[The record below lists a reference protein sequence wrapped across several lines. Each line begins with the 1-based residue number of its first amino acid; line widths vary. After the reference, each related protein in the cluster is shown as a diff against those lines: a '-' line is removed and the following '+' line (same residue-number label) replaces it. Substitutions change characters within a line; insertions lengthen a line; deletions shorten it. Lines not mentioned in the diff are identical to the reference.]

1 MNKLTGVI
9 INSRGDMIATIRG
22 WRVTRGMKQDAVCT
36 WEVTRDMTG
45 KVLPVNAKH
54 YRIATDKRALAQ
66 AEKRDDLAS
75 AEWVNS
81 WWRLHV

>member
-22 WRVTRGMKQDAVCT
+22 WRVTRGMKQDAQCA
-36 WEVTRDMTG
+36 WEAATTHSDEPR
-45 KVLPVNAKH
+45 PVNVRH
-54 YRIATDKRALAQ
+54 YRITTDKRALAQ

-75 AEWVNS
+75 AEWMNS
-81 WWRLHV
+81 WWMLHV